1 MTKVAIIGAGIVG
14 ATAAFYLSQEEGVE
28 VTVYDHGVG
37 QASKAAAGIISPW
50 FSRRRN
56 KAWYRLARLGADF
69 YPRLMEDLAAAGS
82 TSQAY
87 EQTGVLVLKKKEEYL
102 DEVMERALAK
112 QAESPLMGDLEF
124 WTRDQVQERFPGLT
138 GFDRAFWASGG
149 GRVDGAVLVAELLQA
164 AGLEPIRKEVQLAWE
179 GDQILVDGQAYD
191 KILLTTG
198 AWLGQVLEPLG
209 YQVDVRPQKG
219 QILDYQLDQATDKHP
234 VVMPEGEAD
243 LIPFKAGKL
252 SLGASHENDQGFDL
266 TEDRQVLQTLID
278 QMRPYYPAIADYQPT
293 GVRVG
298 IRAYTSDYSPFFG
311 PLPDQPN
318 TWTVSGLGSTGL
330 TIGPLLGRE
339 LALGILGKTGDLDPA
354 DYPVERYVT
363 RD

>member
-1 MTKVAIIGAGIVG
+1 MTRVAIIGAGIVG
-14 ATAAFYLSQEEGVE
+14 ATAAFYLSQEEVVE
-28 VTVYDHGVG
+28 VTVYDYGVG

-69 YPRLMEDLAAAGS
+69 YPRLMEDLAQAHRP
-82 TSQAY
+82 SQAY
-87 EQTGVLVLKKKEEYL
+87 EQTGVLVLKKTEEYL

-112 QAESPLMGDLEF
+112 KTDSPLMGELEF
-124 WTRDQVQERFPGLT
+124 WTQEQVQQRFPGLT

-149 GRVDGAVLVAELLQA
+149 ARVDGGVLVEDLLQA
-164 AGLEPIRKEVQLAWE
+164 AGLEPIRKEVKLSWNQ
-179 GDQILVDGQAYD
+179 DQILIDGQLYD

-219 QILDYQLDQATDKHP
+219 QILDYQLELETDDYP

-243 LIPFKAGKL
+243 LIPFKDGKL
-252 SLGASHENDQGFDL
+252 SLGASHENDKGFDL
-266 TEDRQVLQTLID
+266 KEEPQVLQELVE
-278 QMRPYYPAIADYQPT
+278 QMRPYYPAIDRYQAT

-311 PLPDQPN
+311 PLPDQAHV
-318 TWTVSGLGSTGL
+318 WTVSGLGSTGL

-354 DYPVERYVT
+354 DYPVSRYVT
-363 RD
+363 R

>member
-1 MTKVAIIGAGIVG
+1 MTRVAIIGAGIVG

-69 YPRLMEDLAAAGS
+69 YPRLMQDLEQVGQP
-82 TSQAY
+82 SQAY

-112 QAESPLMGDLEF
+112 KPESPLMGELEF
-124 WTRDQVQERFPGLT
+124 WTRDQVQQRFPGLA

-149 GRVDGAVLVAELLQA
+149 ARVDGGVLVQDLLQA
-164 AGLEPIRKEVQLAWE
+164 AGLEPIRKEVKLSWDQ
-179 GDQILVDGQAYD
+179 GQILVEGQAYG

-198 AWLGQVLEPLG
+198 AWLGKVLEPLG

-219 QILDYQLDQATDKHP
+219 QILDYQLDEVTDTYP

-243 LIPFKAGKL
+243 LIPFRDGKV
-252 SLGASHENDQGFDL
+252 SLGASHENDMGFDL
-266 TEDRQVLQTLID
+266 EVDPQVLQELVD
-278 QMRPYYPAIADYQPT
+278 QMQAYYPRVTGLEAT

-311 PLPDQPN
+311 PLPDQDHV
-318 TWTVSGLGSTGL
+318 WTVSGLGSTGL

-354 DYPVERYVT
+354 DYPVSRYVN
-363 RD
+363 R